1 MGSIDFLRCNL
12 KQFLSLQGE
21 WSEISAKA
29 KTIINN
35 SLTNLKE
42 IKFSYQGDELFLTHH
57 VYLTI
62 TLLMYLNY
70 IEVLRQ
76 LSNTQIVSDL
86 TICFLR

>member
-42 IKFSYQGDELFLTHH
+42 IKFSYQGDELFFDTSCISDYNTLNVLKLT
-57 VYLTI
+57 
-62 TLLMYLNY
+62 
-70 IEVLRQ
+70 
-76 LSNTQIVSDL
+76 
-86 TICFLR
+86 